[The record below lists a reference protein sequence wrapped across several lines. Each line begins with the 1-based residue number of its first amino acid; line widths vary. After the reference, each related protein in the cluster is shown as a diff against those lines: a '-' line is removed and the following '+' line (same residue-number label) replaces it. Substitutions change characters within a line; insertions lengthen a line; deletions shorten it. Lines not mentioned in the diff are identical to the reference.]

1 MQVGV
6 AFAIKTLADRFE
18 PLQDVYRTFTDEMVL
33 AEELGF
39 DLVST
44 SEHHFEDDAWTPS
57 QLPILANVAGR
68 TSRVRLHTNVFLLP
82 LHHPLRVSEDAATVD
97 LLSGGR
103 LDLVCGTGSVAEE
116 FVAMGVEPKTRW
128 SRFWES
134 MEILRTSLTGDPFTF
149 EGKHYTIPDEI
160 RQTTTP
166 VQQPFPL
173 WVGGL
178 GANLQRES
186 GRRGFH
192 AQGGP
197 VFRPEYLEGLTEAGI
212 DPQTRNLSMFV
223 SGHLAAT
230 PEQAWDECREGWWN
244 WQNEYRKRTWIAM
257 IDGLG
262 FVPPLPPYDQMQEPP
277 PAGAP
282 MTPLLGTPDT
292 ILDALRPM
300 LEHGDCTHF
309 SFAFRASGGG
319 MDAELARDSMRLF
332 AKECL
337 PVLKTWGREPTTSR
351 AID

>member
-6 AFAIKTLADRFE
+6 AFAIKTLADRPE
-18 PLQDVYRTFTDEMVL
+18 PLRDVYRTFTDEMVL

-39 DLVST
+39 DFVST
-44 SEHHFEDDAWTPS
+44 SEHHFEDDAWSPS
-57 QLPILANVAGR
+57 QLPILANVAAR

-97 LLSGGR
+97 LLSDGR
-103 LDLVCGTGSVAEE
+103 LDLVCGTGSVEEE
-116 FVAMGVEPKTRW
+116 FVAMGVDPKKRW
-128 SRFWES
+128 SRFWEQ
-134 MEILRTSLTGDPFTF
+134 MEILRTSLSGEPFTF
-149 EGKHYTIPDEI
+149 EGRHFTIPQPI

-178 GANLQRES
+178 GAKLQRES

-197 VFRPEYLEGLTEAGI
+197 VFRPEYLEGLAEAGI
-212 DPQTRNLSMFV
+212 DPQTRNLAMFV

-230 PEQAWDECREGWWN
+230 RKQAWDECRVGWWH
-244 WQNEYRKRTWIAM
+244 WQHEYRKRTWIAM
-257 IDGLG
+257 LDSPLG
-262 FVPPLPPYDQMQEPP
+262 MVPPLEPLEELEDGPPQSFM
-277 PAGAP
+277 A
-282 MTPLLGTPDT
+282 PLLGTPDD
-292 ILDALRPM
+292 ILAALRPM
-300 LEHGDCTHF
+300 LENAQCTHF

-319 MDAELARDSMRLF
+319 MDLEIARESMRLF

-337 PVLKTWGREPTTSR
+337 PVLKTMGREPTTSR
-351 AID
+351 AAD